1 MTSRSGWLFAAAS
14 VALLVWLNAGEL
26 PLAARAWTAV
36 LLAVLP
42 PLTIAQALQLRSM
55 EALPRVPAYASS
67 IVSLWLLAAISAA
80 AAAGSGFT
88 AAQLGGVMLPL
99 LPTVAWTA
107 GLTAAGVA
115 VLFLFRFAGF
125 REAPVLRE
133 LLPVSGPERSMFV
146 ALSAT
151 AGICEEIVFRGFLIH
166 ALTLATGS
174 VTLALLLSSCVFGVV
189 HAYQS
194 PLGAVRAAL
203 LGALLA
209 LPLVFHGSIVPA
221 ILAHTLID
229 ILSGLWLARW
239 LLR

>member
-1 MTSRSGWLFAAAS
+1 MTVTAPAADPR
-14 VALLVWLNAGEL
+14 AGSA
-26 PLAARAWTAV
+26 AARAPAGQDIV
-36 LLAVLP
+36 FN
-42 PLTIAQALQLRSM
+42 PLDPAFRADPYPVYARLR
-55 EALPRVPAYASS
+55 
-67 IVSLWLLAAISAA
+67 
-80 AAAGSGFT
+80 
-88 AAQLGGVMLPL
+88 
-99 LPTVAWTA
+99 
-107 GLTAAGVA
+107 
-115 VLFLFRFAGF
+115 

-133 LLPVSGPERSMFV
+133 LLPVSGPERSLFV